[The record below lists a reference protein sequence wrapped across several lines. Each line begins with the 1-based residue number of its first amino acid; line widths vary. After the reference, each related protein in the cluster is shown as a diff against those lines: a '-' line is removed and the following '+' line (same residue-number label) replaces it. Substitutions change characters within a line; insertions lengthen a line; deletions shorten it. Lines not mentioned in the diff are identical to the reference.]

1 LSNYSFT
8 TIGVLIVIILV
19 FISTLA
25 LSQSKMDSLALIKYT
40 FVAKQIVSSA
50 LTERKGYE
58 MLRNLCRIGP
68 RLSGSKN
75 SFLAINWAKNKMNEL
90 GFDTVWLQPVIIPHW
105 ERGNIEEA
113 VVLNFENKP
122 LRRLNILALG
132 GSIGTSSEGIT
143 ANVIEV
149 RSFKELKERKEEVEG
164 KIVFF
169 SRPIDQSILNTFT
182 GYSEAAD
189 QRVNG
194 AIEAVKYG
202 GVGAI
207 VRSLST
213 KYDNIPHTG
222 SMHYV
227 DSLPKIPAASVG
239 YLDADF
245 LSEALKGDPNLKIKL
260 TLDCVTLPNV
270 NSYNIIGEIKG
281 KDFPDEIIV
290 VGGHIDS
297 WDVGDGAHDDG
308 AGCIQSIETLD
319 LFKRLN
325 IKPKR
330 TLRTVLF
337 INEETGL
344 TGAEVYAAFADS
356 SKQTHLAAIES
367 DRGAFSPLG
376 FTVETDSTELI
387 DKLNSWLPILKLAGI
402 NWIRKGG
409 SGADIS
415 KINNAKLLMGYVPDS
430 QRYFDL
436 HHSSNDVFEEVH
448 PREFELGSA
457 AIAIMV
463 YLLSE
468 EGI

>member
-1 LSNYSFT
+1 LFNYSFT
-8 TIGVLIVIILV
+8 SIGLMIVNSLV
-19 FISTLA
+19 FISTLS
-25 LSQSKMDSLALIKYT
+25 LSQSKMDSLTLAKYT
-40 FVAKQIVSSA
+40 IVAEQIVSSA
-50 LTERKGYE
+50 LSERKGYE

-90 GFDTVWLQPVIIPHW
+90 GFDTVWLQPVIVPHW
-105 ERGNIEEA
+105 ERGNIQEA

-132 GSIGTSSEGIT
+132 GSIGTTSKGLI

-149 RSFKELKERKEEVEG
+149 SSFEELKERKEEVQG

-169 SRPIDQSILNTFT
+169 SRPIDQAILNTFT
-182 GYSEAAD
+182 GYGGAAR
-189 QRVNG
+189 QRVYG
-194 AIEAVKYG
+194 AIEAAKYG
-202 GVGAI
+202 GVGVI
-207 VRSLST
+207 VRSLT
-213 KYDNIPHTG
+213 TQYDNVPHTG
-222 SMHYV
+222 SMHYA

-245 LSEALKGDPNLKIKL
+245 LSEVLKGDPNIKIKL

-270 NSYNIIGEIKG
+270 QSYNVIGEIKG
-281 KDFPDEIIV
+281 KEYPDEVIL

-308 AGCIQSIETLD
+308 AGCIQSIEALD
-319 LFKRLN
+319 LFIRLN
-325 IKPKR
+325 IKLKR

-337 INEETGL
+337 ISEETGL
-344 TGAEVYAAFADS
+344 TGAKVYGEFADS
-356 SKQTHLAAIES
+356 SIQTHLAAIES
-367 DRGAFSPLG
+367 DRGAFTPLG
-376 FTVETDSTELI
+376 FSAATDSIELI
-387 DKLNSWLPILKLAGI
+387 DILNSWLPILKLAGI
-402 NWIRKGG
+402 NWVRKGS

-415 KINNAKLLMGYVPDS
+415 KIKNAKLLMQYVPDS

-436 HHSSNDVFEEVH
+436 HHSPNDIFEEVH

-468 EGI
+468 EGL

>member
-1 LSNYSFT
+1 MSNYSFT

>member
-1 LSNYSFT
+1 ML
-8 TIGVLIVIILV
+8 TITILI
-19 FISTLA
+19 FIPTLA
-25 LSQSKMDSLALIKYT
+25 VSQSKIDSLEIIKYT
-40 FVAKQIVSSA
+40 NTAEQIVSSA
-50 LTERKGYE
+50 LRERKGYE

-75 SFLAINWAKNKMNEL
+75 SFIAINWAKNKMQEL
-90 GFDTVWLQPVIIPHW
+90 GFDTVWLQPVIVPHW

-113 VVLNFENKP
+113 VLLDFENKP
-122 LRRLNILALG
+122 LRRLNVLALG
-132 GSIGTSSEGIT
+132 GSIGTSSNGIM

-149 RSFKELKERKEEVEG
+149 ISFEEIEERREEVEG

-182 GYSEAAD
+182 GYSKAAD
-189 QRVNG
+189 QRVYG
-194 AIEAVKYG
+194 AIEAAKYG

-207 VRSLST
+207 VRSLTT
-213 KYDNIPHTG
+213 KYDNVPHTG
-222 SMHYV
+222 SMNYV
-227 DSLPKIPAASVG
+227 DSLSKIPAASIG

-245 LSEALKGDPNLKIKL
+245 LSKAIKNDPNLKIKL
-260 TLDCVTLPNV
+260 TLDCVTQPNV
-270 NSYNIIGEIKG
+270 KSYNVIGEIKG
-281 KDFPDEIIV
+281 SEYPDEVIL

-308 AGCIQSIETLD
+308 TGCIQSIETLD

-325 IKPKR
+325 IILKR
-330 TLRTVLF
+330 TLRCVLF

-344 TGAEVYAAFADS
+344 TGAKVYAAFADS

-367 DRGAFSPLG
+367 DRGAFTPLG
-376 FTVETDSTELI
+376 FSVDTDSTELI
-387 DKLNSWLPILKLAGI
+387 DILNSWLPILKLSGI
-402 NWIRKGG
+402 SWIQKGG

-415 KINNAKLLMGYVPDS
+415 KIKNAKLLMEYVPDN

-436 HHSSNDVFEEVH
+436 HHSPNDVIEEVH

-457 AIAIMV
+457 AIAILV

>member
-1 LSNYSFT
+1 MINHSIVFTLILTLILS
-8 TIGVLIVIILV
+8 L
-19 FISTLA
+19 FISNSA
-25 LSQSKMDSLALIKYT
+25 LSQSKIDSLSLIKYT
-40 FVAKQIVSSA
+40 NVAEQIVSSA
-50 LTERKGYE
+50 LSERKGYE

-75 SFLAINWAKNKMNEL
+75 SLIALNWAKNKMKEL
-90 GFDTVWLQPVIIPHW
+90 GFDTVWLQPVIVPHW

-113 VVLNFENKP
+113 ILLDSDNKP

-132 GSIGTSSEGIT
+132 GSIGTPSNGIT
-143 ANVIEV
+143 AKVIEV
-149 RSFKELKERKEEVEG
+149 NSFEELKERKDEANG

-169 SRPIDQSILNTFT
+169 SRPINQSNLSTFT
-182 GYSEAAD
+182 GYSNAAD
-189 QRVNG
+189 QRVYG
-194 AIEAVKYG
+194 AIEAAKYG

-207 VRSLST
+207 VRSLT
-213 KYDNIPHTG
+213 TRYDNVPHTG
-222 SMHYV
+222 MMSYV
-227 DSLPKIPAASVG
+227 DSLPKVPAATIG

-245 LSEALKGDPNLKIKL
+245 LSEAIKGNPNIKIKL
-260 TLDCVTLPNV
+260 TLDCVTQPDV
-270 NSYNIIGEIKG
+270 KSYNVIGEIRG
-281 KDFPDEIIV
+281 EEFPDEIIL

-308 AGCIQSIETLD
+308 AGCVQSIEVLD
-319 LFKRLN
+319 IFKRLN
-325 IKPKR
+325 ITPKR

-344 TGAEVYAAFADS
+344 TGAKEYAAFADS

-367 DRGAFSPLG
+367 DRGAFTPLG
-376 FTVETDSTELI
+376 FSVDTDSIALI
-387 DKLNSWLPILKLAGI
+387 EKLNSWLPLLRKAGI
-402 NWIRKGG
+402 IWIKKGG

-415 KINNAKLLMGYVPDS
+415 QIKNIILPMGYVPDS

-436 HHSSNDVFEEVH
+436 HHSPNDVFEEVH

>member
-1 LSNYSFT
+1 LINRSILFTLILTLTISLFITSSN
-8 TIGVLIVIILV
+8 
-19 FISTLA
+19 
-25 LSQSKMDSLALIKYT
+25 LSQSKIDSLSLIEYT
-40 FVAKQIVSSA
+40 NVAEKIVSSA
-50 LTERKGYE
+50 LSERKGYE

-75 SFLAINWAKNKMNEL
+75 SLIAINWAKNKMKEL
-90 GFDTVWLQPVIIPHW
+90 GFDTVWLQPVIVPHW

-113 VVLNFENKP
+113 VLMDSDNKP

-132 GSIGTSSEGIT
+132 GSIGTPSNGIT
-143 ANVIEV
+143 ASVIEV
-149 RSFKELKERKEEVEG
+149 KSFEELQDRKEEAKD

-169 SRPIDQSILNTFT
+169 SRPIDQSNLYTFT
-182 GYSEAAD
+182 GYSDAAD
-189 QRVNG
+189 QRVYG
-194 AIEAVKYG
+194 AIEAAKYG

-213 KYDNIPHTG
+213 KYDNVPHTG
-222 SMHYV
+222 MMSNV
-227 DSLPKIPAASVG
+227 DSLPKVPAATLG

-245 LSEALKGDPNLKIKL
+245 LSEEITGNPNIKIKL
-260 TLDCVTLPNV
+260 TLDCVTQPDV
-270 NSYNIIGEIKG
+270 KSYNVIGEIRG
-281 KDFPDEIIV
+281 EEFPDEVIL

-308 AGCIQSIETLD
+308 AGCVQSIEALD
-319 LFKRLN
+319 IFKRLN
-325 IKPKR
+325 ITPKR

-344 TGAEVYAAFADS
+344 TGAKEYAAYADS
-356 SKQTHLAAIES
+356 SKQAHIAAIES
-367 DRGAFSPLG
+367 DRGAFTPLG
-376 FTVETDSTELI
+376 FSIDTDSTELI
-387 DKLNSWLPILKLAGI
+387 EILNSWLPLLNKAGI
-402 NWIRKGG
+402 IWIKKGG

-415 KINNAKLLMGYVPDS
+415 LIKNITLPMGYVPDS

-436 HHSSNDVFEEVH
+436 HHSPNDVFEEVH
-448 PREFELGSA
+448 PKEFELGSA

-463 YLLSE
+463 FLLSE